1 MSENKI
7 LKKQTLPPNLHFV
20 QEMAAKNDE
29 SVDTEL
35 IKKSEVLE
43 LDLGAI
49 DLDNTQFEYRL
60 DPGIELLMESIRKD
74 GQQIPVIL
82 RGDKPPYQLIC
93 GFRRVRSIK
102 ALGGGIVKAIV
113 VKEIDDS
120 VAHRLS
126 VLENEERKSLTDLDR
141 ATACQKL
148 YKEGRTQE
156 EVAEI
161 LRCSRN
167 KVIRYLSLLKV
178 APAIFEA
185 LRLGRI
191 PTMHAL
197 LLEQAAGI
205 FNSTQIAEFI
215 EQVANKELSVRELE
229 RKIKRVA
236 NKDDKPARKV
246 ELFKQT
252 NAGFKLAGFSYR
264 KDMPRDEKKR
274 VITALKKALELLTGK
289 EGENG

>member
-1 MSENKI
+1 
-7 LKKQTLPPNLHFV
+7 
-20 QEMAAKNDE
+20 
-29 SVDTEL
+29 
-35 IKKSEVLE
+35 
-43 LDLGAI
+43 
-49 DLDNTQFEYRL
+49 
-60 DPGIELLMESIRKD
+60 
-74 GQQIPVIL
+74 
-82 RGDKPPYQLIC
+82 
-93 GFRRVRSIK
+93 
-102 ALGGGIVKAIV
+102 
-113 VKEIDDS
+113 
-120 VAHRLS
+120 
-126 VLENEERKSLTDLDR
+126 
-141 ATACQKL
+141 
-148 YKEGRTQE
+148 
-156 EVAEI
+156 VAEI